1 MCNPWEEMNVRVS
14 ILIWKGNAYIPTMA
28 PYEYGAWI
36 QKDPVIISKP
46 KMETLNPAIEEIIKC
61 NLNQPMVMGDEIE
74 NRADPIL
81 KATKAR
87 SWYKL
92 AETGASYLIDWTDDL
107 ITVNMTLPGKKNKF
121 LIDSDKTREFQSDTK
136 LDDIL
141 EVILAD
147 IESRPEALT
156 P

>member
-1 MCNPWEEMNVRVS
+1 MKVRVS

-36 QKDPVIISKP
+36 KKDPVIISSPELEK
-46 KMETLNPAIEEIIKC
+46 LIPAIEEIITS
-61 NLNQPMVMGDEIE
+61 NLTQQTVLGDDVEKRI
-74 NRADPIL
+74 DPIL
-81 KATKAR
+81 HATKAR

-92 AETGASYLIDWTDDL
+92 AETGASYLIDWTDNQ

-121 LIDSDKTREFQSDTK
+121 QFDKDKIKQFPSDTSLRDILSVI
-136 LDDIL
+136 LDDL
-141 EVILAD
+141 H
-147 IESRPEALT
+147 SRPEALT